1 MLLNV
6 NRYRDMDVSNDSTD
20 TEMR

>member
-1 MLLNV
+1 MV
-6 NRYRDMDVSNDSTD
+6 VSNDSTD

>member
-1 MLLNV
+1 MF
-6 NRYRDMDVSNDSTD
+6 VSNDSTD

>member
-6 NRYRDMDVSNDSTD
+6 NRCRDMVVSNDSTD
-20 TEMR
+20 TEVR